1 MTSTRSQTFLAGSS
15 LGLGQDP
22 DPVADYVHTMSP
34 EQQEWLYSEMIKRL
48 GSNPIG
54 RNVLALAHKSQLG
67 LGSVG
72 LGQGDFDFGA
82 IIGSIADAASKIGV
96 SLIGAHAAQQA
107 NQTAAD
113 AAYNAQLAQLAAVKA
128 QSVAN
133 STTAMAISKYL
144 LIGGVAIG
152 GLAMVLMFM
161 RKKK

>member
-1 MTSTRSQTFLAGSS
+1 
-15 LGLGQDP
+15 
-22 DPVADYVHTMSP
+22 MSP
-34 EQQEWLYSEMIKRL
+34 EQQEWLYSELIKRL
-48 GSNPIG
+48 GSNELG
-54 RNVLALAHKSQLG
+54 RNVLTLANKSRLG
-67 LGSVG
+67 L
-72 LGQGDFDFGA
+72 GDFDFGA

-107 NQTAAD
+107 NQTASD

-161 RKKK
+161 RKRK